1 MKKAVDTTKNESK
14 SIKVATQTKLQIL
27 AIAEKM
33 QWKQNIVL
41 KVAVDEL
48 YNKVVGRK

>member
-1 MKKAVDTTKNESK
+1 MKKTANTNKMEGK
-14 SIKVATQTKLQIL
+14 SIKIPSQTKTQVL

-41 KVAVDEL
+41 KVAVENL
-48 YNKVVGRK
+48 YNKVMSGK